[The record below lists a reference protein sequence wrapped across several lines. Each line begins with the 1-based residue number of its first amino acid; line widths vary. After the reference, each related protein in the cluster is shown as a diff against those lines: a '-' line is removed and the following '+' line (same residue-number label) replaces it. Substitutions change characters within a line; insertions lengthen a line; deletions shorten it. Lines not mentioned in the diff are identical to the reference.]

1 MATVMDLTRTYLH
14 LNHGRADELVGGDS
28 FWARVS
34 GGELPLPGWLVAS
47 FEFDPADGVAGGSS
61 EMHPNGDE
69 LHVCVSGAM
78 RAVLEHDGAPEVID
92 FGAGETCLIRRG
104 TWHRLEAREP
114 SRIVSLTFGEG
125 TQQRPSR

>member
-1 MATVMDLTRTYLH
+1 MATPMDLRTTYLH
-14 LNHGRADELVGGDS
+14 LHQGRAEELAGGDS
-28 FWARVS
+28 FWVRVS
-34 GGELPLPGWLVAS
+34 SGELPLPGWLVAS
-47 FEFDPADGVAGGSS
+47 FVFDPADGVAGGSS

-78 RAVLEHDGAPEVID
+78 RAVLERAGAQEVVD
-92 FGAGETCLIRRG
+92 FAAGETCLIRRG

-125 TQQRPSR
+125 TVHRPAG